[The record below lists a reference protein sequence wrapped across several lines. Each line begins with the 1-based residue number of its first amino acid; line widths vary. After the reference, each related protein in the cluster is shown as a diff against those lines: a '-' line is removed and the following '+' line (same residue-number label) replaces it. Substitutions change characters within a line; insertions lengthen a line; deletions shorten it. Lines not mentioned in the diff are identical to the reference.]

1 MHPCPTPTHPP
12 SWLPF
17 RSPSAPQVLAT
28 IGSGAL
34 LDLLRLSHVGCQQ
47 AEARGGAG
55 KEEAGAEGSQKEEL
69 AADRAEVA
77 PSSDE
82 PAASESAPTVAEQQG
97 AKSEKSEEKSDE
109 KSVEKS
115 VEKCRQRKVRMVTKK
130 EKSDEKSVEKSV
142 EKCRQRKVR
151 MVTKPELSAWVGSGF
166 SSLLMATREPP
177 FVLLE
182 ALMGLLRPGA
192 SFAIYHQC
200 IEPLAKCLHLCQNR
214 RCALRLQIVESWT
227 RLYQVDP
234 GRTHPHMTTHPATG
248 YLFVGVKVGNG
259 DTQ

>member
-115 VEKCRQRKVRMVTKK
+115 VEKCRQRKVRMVTK
-130 EKSDEKSVEKSV
+130 
-142 EKCRQRKVR
+142 
-151 MVTKPELSAWVGSGF
+151 PELSAWVGSGF

-200 IEPLAKCLHLCQNR
+200 IEPLAKCLHFCQNR

>member
-12 SWLPF
+12 SWLPL
-17 RSPSAPQVLAT
+17 RSLSAPQVLAT

-69 AADRAEVA
+69 AADRAEVG

-115 VEKCRQRKVRMVTKK
+115 VEKCRQRKVRMVTK
-130 EKSDEKSVEKSV
+130 
-142 EKCRQRKVR
+142 
-151 MVTKPELSAWVGSGF
+151 PELSAWVGSGF

-177 FVLLE
+177 SVLLE

-200 IEPLAKCLHLCQNR
+200 IEPLAKCLHFCQNR

>member
-55 KEEAGAEGSQKEEL
+55 KEEAAAEGSQKEEL

-82 PAASESAPTVAEQQG
+82 PAASESAPTVPEQQG
-97 AKSEKSEEKSDE
+97 AKSEKSE
-109 KSVEKS
+109 
-115 VEKCRQRKVRMVTKK
+115 

-200 IEPLAKCLHLCQNR
+200 IEPLAKCLHFCQNR

-234 GRTHPHMTTHPATG
+234 GRTHPHMRTHPATG

>member
-17 RSPSAPQVLAT
+17 RSPSAAQVLAT

-55 KEEAGAEGSQKEEL
+55 KEEAAAEGSQKEEL

-82 PAASESAPTVAEQQG
+82 PAASESAPTVAEKQG
-97 AKSEKSEEKSDE
+97 AKSEKSE
-109 KSVEKS
+109 
-115 VEKCRQRKVRMVTKK
+115 

-200 IEPLAKCLHLCQNR
+200 IEPLAKCLHFCQNR

>member
-1 MHPCPTPTHPP
+1 M
-12 SWLPF
+12 
-17 RSPSAPQVLAT
+17 
-28 IGSGAL
+28 
-34 LDLLRLSHVGCQQ
+34 
-47 AEARGGAG
+47 
-55 KEEAGAEGSQKEEL
+55 
-69 AADRAEVA
+69 A

-97 AKSEKSEEKSDE
+97 AKSEKSE
-109 KSVEKS
+109 
-115 VEKCRQRKVRMVTKK
+115 

>member
-97 AKSEKSEEKSDE
+97 AKSEKSE
-109 KSVEKS
+109 
-115 VEKCRQRKVRMVTKK
+115 

>member
-17 RSPSAPQVLAT
+17 GSPSAPQVLAT

-97 AKSEKSEEKSDE
+97 AKSEKSE
-109 KSVEKS
+109 
-115 VEKCRQRKVRMVTKK
+115 

>member
-115 VEKCRQRKVRMVTKK
+115 VEKCRQRKVRMVTK
-130 EKSDEKSVEKSV
+130 
-142 EKCRQRKVR
+142 
-151 MVTKPELSAWVGSGF
+151 PELSAWVGSGF

-182 ALMGLLRPGA
+182 ALMGLLRHPP
-192 SFAIYHQC
+192 SS
-200 IEPLAKCLHLCQNR
+200 R
-214 RCALRLQIVESWT
+214 RRLRI
-227 RLYQVDP
+227 
-234 GRTHPHMTTHPATG
+234 
-248 YLFVGVKVGNG
+248 
-259 DTQ
+259 

>member
-1 MHPCPTPTHPP
+1 
-12 SWLPF
+12 
-17 RSPSAPQVLAT
+17 VLAT

-97 AKSEKSEEKSDE
+97 AKSEKSE
-109 KSVEKS
+109 
-115 VEKCRQRKVRMVTKK
+115 